1 MDTASLREWFLQ
13 HQRDLPW
20 RHATTTPWQILVSEF
35 MLQQT
40 PVARVIPAWEA
51 WCERWP
57 TAQDLARASLGEVI
71 AQWGKLGYPRRAK
84 NLHRTAQAIVENHR
98 GAVPPDVETLE
109 TLPGIGTYTARAI
122 ACFAFGGA
130 VPVVDTNVKRV
141 VARAEDGDADG
152 GHWGAREGLERVDAV
167 SVATTDDDYC
177 TTQKALM
184 ELGALVCTAR
194 NPRCD
199 ECPLANDC
207 QWRARGY
214 PMSEAVLPRK
224 QAKYEGSDRQARGV
238 LLGFLREHPEP
249 VHTEELLSMWSPRA
263 QAERALESLLSD
275 DLVEQHGSDDSRQIS
290 LSWQPAHDRDE

>member
-51 WCERWP
+51 WCDRWP

-84 NLHRTAQAIVENHR
+84 NLHRTAQAIVENHH
-98 GAVPPDVETLE
+98 GAVPSDVETLE

-122 ACFAFGGA
+122 ACFAFGAA

-152 GHWGAREGLERVDAV
+152 GHWGAREGLERVDTV
-167 SVATTDDDYC
+167 SVTKTDDDYC

-199 ECPLANDC
+199 ECPLATDC

-224 QAKYEGSDRQARGV
+224 QPKYEGSDRQARGV

-249 VHTEELLSMWSPRA
+249 VHAEELLSMWSPRA
-263 QAERALESLLSD
+263 QAERALESLLAD
-275 DLVEQHGSDDSRQIS
+275 DLVEEHGLGDSRQIS
-290 LSWQPAHDRDE
+290 LSWQPAHGRDE